1 MQSLLEFYYRLI
13 MFHPVAELYFLPSLL
28 IIGFEIF

>member
-1 MQSLLEFYYRLI
+1 MQSSLEFYYHLI
-13 MFHPVAELYFLPSLL
+13 IFYPVAELYFLPSLL